1 MLSSFLSCCPSV
13 DEESSG
19 VRDGDTEVGERES
32 ERERG
37 GGKEEERQTE
47 THIICPRSKGSHSDI
62 IYRVREGV
70 EV

>member
-1 MLSSFLSCCPSV
+1 MECYQVSSAAVPLLMKRAV
-13 DEESSG
+13 KYEME
-19 VRDGDTEVGERES
+19 TLGERE
-32 ERERG
+32 RER

-62 IYRVREGV
+62 IYRMREGV

>member
-1 MLSSFLSCCPSV
+1 MECYQVSSAAVPLLMKRAVEC
-13 DEESSG
+13 EMETLG
-19 VRDGDTEVGERES
+19 W

-37 GGKEEERQTE
+37 GGKKEERQTE

-62 IYRVREGV
+62 IYRMREGV